1 MKNKGINENTRK
13 ELFKYKHK
21 IYLKTDKNLSILFAI
36 DNYTLKKEGI
46 LQRPINKINEIAF
59 KIKTDNITY
68 NSDTKM
74 YEYKEEKKDTY
85 HFDTI
90 SRYIFENNEIKNEL
104 ETKKRYRKC
113 HMRSIDLALA
123 IGDAKVVTGIAKLNG
138 VEFLHSV
145 VEIMLDNKT
154 LYLDWTRNIM
164 MPQDEYK
171 RLFRYREISKVD
183 AKNIISDIEY
193 IRAFNLNIE
202 EYLLFRDELMK
213 DVEKNKSVFQKV
225 KVNLLLYN

>member
-68 NSDTKM
+68 NSDTKL

-183 AKNIISDIEY
+183 IKNIISDIEY

-225 KVNLLLYN
+225 KVNL

>member
-193 IRAFNLNIE
+193 VGAFNLNIE

-225 KVNLLLYN
+225 KVNL

>member
-90 SRYIFENNEIKNEL
+90 SRYIFENPEIKNEL

-164 MPQDEYK
+164 MSQDEYK

-225 KVNLLLYN
+225 KVNL

>member
-59 KIKTDNITY
+59 KIKTNNITY

-123 IGDAKVVTGIAKLNG
+123 IGDAKVVTCIAKLNG

-225 KVNLLLYN
+225 KVNL

>member
-59 KIKTDNITY
+59 KIKTNNITY

-74 YEYKEEKKDTY
+74 YEYKEEKMDTY

-138 VEFLHSV
+138 VEFLHSI

-225 KVNLLLYN
+225 KVNL

>member
-1 MKNKGINENTRK
+1 MKNKGINETTRK

-74 YEYKEEKKDTY
+74 YEYKEGKKDTY

-138 VEFLHSV
+138 VEFLHSI

-183 AKNIISDIEY
+183 TKNIISDMEY

-225 KVNLLLYN
+225 KVNL

>member
-1 MKNKGINENTRK
+1 MKNKGINETTRK

-59 KIKTDNITY
+59 KIKTNNITY

-90 SRYIFENNEIKNEL
+90 SRYIFENPEIKNEL

-138 VEFLHSV
+138 VEFLHSI

-183 AKNIISDIEY
+183 IKNIISDMEY

-225 KVNLLLYN
+225 KVNL

>member
-1 MKNKGINENTRK
+1 
-13 ELFKYKHK
+13 
-21 IYLKTDKNLSILFAI
+21 
-36 DNYTLKKEGI
+36 
-46 LQRPINKINEIAF
+46 
-59 KIKTDNITY
+59 
-68 NSDTKM
+68 M
-74 YEYKEEKKDTY
+74 YEKKEEKKDTY

-183 AKNIISDIEY
+183 IKNIISDIEY
-193 IRAFNLNIE
+193 IREFNLNIK

-225 KVNLLLYN
+225 KVNL

>member
-1 MKNKGINENTRK
+1 
-13 ELFKYKHK
+13 
-21 IYLKTDKNLSILFAI
+21 
-36 DNYTLKKEGI
+36 
-46 LQRPINKINEIAF
+46 
-59 KIKTDNITY
+59 
-68 NSDTKM
+68 M
-74 YEYKEEKKDTY
+74 YEYKEEKMDTY

-90 SRYIFENNEIKNEL
+90 SRYIFENPEIKNEL

-183 AKNIISDIEY
+183 AKI
-193 IRAFNLNIE
+193 L
-202 EYLLFRDELMK
+202 YLI
-213 DVEKNKSVFQKV
+213 
-225 KVNLLLYN
+225 

>member
-90 SRYIFENNEIKNEL
+90 SRYIFENSEIKNEL

-171 RLFRYREISKVD
+171 RLFRYIEISKVD
-183 AKNIISDIEY
+183 IKNIISDIEY

-225 KVNLLLYN
+225 KVNL

>member
-1 MKNKGINENTRK
+1 MKNKGINETTRK

>member
-1 MKNKGINENTRK
+1 MKNNGINENTRK

-59 KIKTDNITY
+59 KIKTNNITY

-225 KVNLLLYN
+225 KVNL

>member
-13 ELFKYKHK
+13 ELFKHKHK

-74 YEYKEEKKDTY
+74 YEYKEEKMDAY

-90 SRYIFENNEIKNEL
+90 SRY
-104 ETKKRYRKC
+104 
-113 HMRSIDLALA
+113 
-123 IGDAKVVTGIAKLNG
+123 
-138 VEFLHSV
+138 
-145 VEIMLDNKT
+145 
-154 LYLDWTRNIM
+154 
-164 MPQDEYK
+164 
-171 RLFRYREISKVD
+171 
-183 AKNIISDIEY
+183 
-193 IRAFNLNIE
+193 
-202 EYLLFRDELMK
+202 
-213 DVEKNKSVFQKV
+213 
-225 KVNLLLYN
+225 

>member
-1 MKNKGINENTRK
+1 MN
-13 ELFKYKHK
+13 
-21 IYLKTDKNLSILFAI
+21 
-36 DNYTLKKEGI
+36 KKEKYAALAQKTLRECLKLEEFSSNSITNQIG
-46 LQRPINKINEIAF
+46 EIV
-59 KIKTDNITY
+59 T
-68 NSDTKM
+68 
-74 YEYKEEKKDTY
+74 EYKEEKMDTY

-90 SRYIFENNEIKNEL
+90 SSYIFENNEIKNEL
-104 ETKKRYRKC
+104 ETTKRYRKC
-113 HMRSIDLALA
+113 HTRSIDLALA

-138 VEFLHSV
+138 VEFLHSI

-183 AKNIISDIEY
+183 AKNIISDM
-193 IRAFNLNIE
+193 E

-225 KVNLLLYN
+225 KVNL

>member
-13 ELFKYKHK
+13 ELFKYRHK
-21 IYLKTDKNLSILFAI
+21 LSLKTDKNLSILFAI
-36 DNYTLKKEGI
+36 DNYTLKKESL

-59 KIKTDNITY
+59 KIKMDNISY

-74 YEYKEEKKDTY
+74 YEYKEEKKETY

-90 SRYIFENNEIKNEL
+90 SRYIFENTEIKDEL
-104 ETKKRYRKC
+104 ESTKRYRKC
-113 HMRSIDLALA
+113 HTRSIDLALA
-123 IGDAKVVTGIAKLNG
+123 LGDARVVTGFAELNG

-145 VEIMLDNKT
+145 VEIESDNKI

-164 MPQDEYK
+164 MQQDEYK
-171 RLFRYREISKVD
+171 RLFRYKEMSKVD
-183 AKNIISDIEY
+183 AKNIISDMEY
-193 IRAFNLNIE
+193 IKGLNLNIE

-213 DVEKNKSVFQKV
+213 DIEKNKSAFQKV
-225 KVNLLLYN
+225 KVNL

>member
-68 NSDTKM
+68 NSDTNM

-85 HFDTI
+85 HFDII

-225 KVNLLLYN
+225 KVNL